1 MKTYEIEKLPCWLI
15 MGKVVVIQCDEFHVS
30 CASLKG
36 QKNKKKEMIYKNLI
50 YKNQIKNTILLG
62 LGVCEM

>member
-36 QKNKKKEMIYKNLI
+36 QKIKKKKLS
-50 YKNQIKNTILLG
+50 IKI
-62 LGVCEM
+62 

>member
-1 MKTYEIEKLPCWLI
+1 MFRVPPSKDKKI
-15 MGKVVVIQCDEFHVS
+15 
-30 CASLKG
+30 
-36 QKNKKKEMIYKNLI
+36 KKKEMIYKNLI